1 MTGEEFI
8 CGLAARNF
16 SPAEKESQAVKKGKG
31 ELSKF
36 AHNGKRAIYA
46 AVVLYRLFLKPR
58 TERWLF
64 KIARVA
70 KALLPILGRCT
81 T

>member
-46 AVVLYRLFLKPR
+46 AVVLS
-58 TERWLF
+58 
-64 KIARVA
+64 I
-70 KALLPILGRCT
+70 
-81 T
+81 